1 MIDELGKSRGMYY
14 DLASLGVGKMKLYE
28 QETENLKDF
37 VKRGNK

>member
-28 QETENLKDF
+28 QETENLSG
-37 VKRGNK
+37 VKFI